1 MLESLQLI
9 DTKIFLAINGLHN
22 SFFDWIM
29 VFASGKLSW
38 LPLYVV
44 LIYLIIKEYKWKSW
58 VILAFVALLIFFSDQ
73 LSVHAFK
80 NVFQRLRPCHNEEIA
95 LQIRTIT
102 GCGGLYGFVSSHAAN
117 TFALAFFIIGILKSQ
132 KKWLP
137 WVMISYALLNIYS
150 RVYLGVHYP
159 GDVLAGAIL
168 GFLVARFVLYL
179 FSIYKRKWPLIQPEN
194 SFKDS
199 TKR

>member
-1 MLESLQLI
+1 MLESLQLL

-22 SFFDWIM
+22 TFFDWIM

-44 LIYLIIKEYKWKSW
+44 LIYLIIKEFKWKTW
-58 VILAFVALLIFFSDQ
+58 VVLAFVVLLIFLADQ

-95 LQIRTIT
+95 LQIHMVT
-102 GCGGLYGFVSSHAAN
+102 GCGGMYGFVSSHAAN
-117 TFALAFFIIGILKSQ
+117 SFALVFFIIGILKSQ

-137 WVMISYALLNIYS
+137 WVMIGYGLLVIYS

-159 GDVLAGAIL
+159 GDVLVGAFL
-168 GFLVARFVLYL
+168 GFIVARMVLFL
-179 FSIYKRKWPLIQPEN
+179 FNFYNKKWPLISVGTE
-194 SFKDS
+194 K
-199 TKR
+199 K

>member
-9 DTKIFLAINGLHN
+9 DTKIFLAVNGLHN
-22 SFFDWIM
+22 SFFDWVM

-44 LIYLIIKEYKWKSW
+44 LIYLVVREYKWKTW
-58 VILAFVALLIFFSDQ
+58 VILLFVVLLIFLSDQ

-80 NVFQRLRPCHNEEIA
+80 NVFHRLRPCHNDEIA
-95 LQIRTIT
+95 LQIHMVT

-117 TFALAFFIIGILKSQ
+117 SFALAFFMIGVLKSQ

-137 WVMISYALLNIYS
+137 WVMLGYAFLVIYS

-159 GDVLAGAIL
+159 GDVLVGAIL
-168 GFLVARFVLYL
+168 GFLTARFVLLL
-179 FSIYKRKWPLIQPEN
+179 FDVYNKKWPLIPE
-194 SFKDS
+194 
-199 TKR
+199 

>member
-1 MLESLQLI
+1 MLESLQFI
-9 DTKIFLAINGLHN
+9 DTEIFLAINGLHN
-22 SFFDWIM
+22 PFFDWLM

-38 LPLYVV
+38 LPLYIL
-44 LIYLIIKEYKWKSW
+44 LIYLVIKEYKWKSW
-58 VILAFVALLIFFSDQ
+58 VVFAFVVLLIFLSDQ

-80 NVFQRLRPCHNEEIA
+80 NVFQRFRPCHNEEIA
-95 LQIRTIT
+95 SQIHMVT

-117 TFALAFFIIGILKSQ
+117 TFALAFFIIGVLKSQ

-137 WVMISYALLNIYS
+137 WVMVSYALLNIYS

-168 GFLVARFVLYL
+168 GYLVASAMLL
-179 FSIYKRKWPLIQPEN
+179 FFNKYKEKWPLIQEGA
-194 SFKDS
+194 K
-199 TKR
+199 